1 VLQNHPPSP
10 QNNLCYSLCAAA
22 VAAAATTAG
31 LVGHQV
37 LAVLECI
44 KAKLLADGGQVV
56 PACATL
62 YAMGV
67 EVVTPNTLQLQQ
79 QQPISWQQ
87 QKNRDGSSGDGA
99 APQQQQQQQQQ
110 QQTAAVHLDVSAL
123 EQFR

>member
-1 VLQNHPPSP
+1 
-10 QNNLCYSLCAAA
+10 
-22 VAAAATTAG
+22 
-31 LVGHQV
+31 V

-79 QQPISWQQ
+79 QQQPGSWQQ
-87 QKNRDGSSGDGA
+87 QENRDGSSGDGA
-99 APQQQQQQQQQ
+99 APQQQQQQ
-110 QQTAAVHLDVSAL
+110 TAAVDLDLSAL